1 MTTTLPLLLAH
12 DGSTESRRAL
22 DWAATEA
29 LRTGS
34 PVHVLAV
41 NEVLPPTWGGVGG
54 MYVYAESYTQG
65 DSSGLLDEA
74 AKALAEAGVT
84 AVTTEQRS
92 GHVVDELLRA
102 ADSASVLVVGS
113 RGHGRAGEAV
123 LGSVSQHLARHA
135 TCPVVVVREPRNPDA
150 ARIVVG
156 IDGSRTS
163 IAALEYACQR
173 AETTGETVVALHAWR
188 VRPSSTDVFKAEAR
202 SIDTKERDVL
212 LAESIAG
219 VRVDHPDVRLEQEVV
234 AVAPD
239 HALVDASA
247 SASLVVVGSRGLG
260 FFSGML
266 LGSVSQA
273 VLHRATCPVA
283 VVR

>member
-1 MTTTLPLLLAH
+1 MTTTLPLLLAY
-12 DGSTESRRAL
+12 DGSDEARRAL
-22 DWAATEA
+22 DWAATES

-54 MYVYAESYTQG
+54 IYVYAESWTQ
-65 DSSGLLDEA
+65 DSSGLLEQA
-74 AKALAEAGVT
+74 AKALADAGVT
-84 AVTTEQRS
+84 EVTTEQRS

-102 ADSASVLVVGS
+102 AESASVLVVGS

-135 TCPVVVVREPRNPDA
+135 TCPVVVVREQRNPDA

-163 IAALEYACQR
+163 LAALEYACQR
-173 AETTGETVVALHAWR
+173 AETTGETVVAIHAWR
-188 VRPSSTDVFKAEAR
+188 ARVPSSNVFAGELA
-202 SIDTKERDVL
+202 SVDTKEREVL
-212 LAESIAG
+212 LAQSIAG

-266 LGSVSQA
+266 LGSISQA

>member
-1 MTTTLPLLLAH
+1 MTTTLPILLAY
-12 DGSTESRRAL
+12 DGSSDARLAL
-22 DWAATEA
+22 DWAAAEA
-29 LRTGS
+29 HRTHA

-54 MYVYAESYTQG
+54 IYVYAESYTQ
-65 DSSGLLDEA
+65 DSSAVLEEA
-74 AKALAEAGVT
+74 AKALADAGIT
-84 AVTTEQRS
+84 ATTTEQRS
-92 GHVVDELLRA
+92 GHAVDELLRA
-102 ADSASVLVVGS
+102 AASASVLVVGS
-113 RGHGRAGEAV
+113 RGHGRAGEAFV
-123 LGSVSQHLARHA
+123 GSASQHLARHA
-135 TCPVVVVREPRNPDA
+135 TCPVVVVREPRDPDA
-150 ARIVVG
+150 TRIVVG

-163 IAALEYACQR
+163 IGALEYACRR
-173 AETTGETVVALHAWR
+173 AETTGETVVALHGWKVR
-188 VRPSSTDVFKAEAR
+188 VPSTDVWNAEAR
-202 SIDTKERDVL
+202 SVDTDEREVL

-239 HALVDASA
+239 QCLVDASA
-247 SASLVVVGSRGLG
+247 SASLLVVGSRGLG

-273 VLHRATCPVA
+273 VLSRATCPVA